1 MGVRSVESALTSV
14 LIDRG
19 GPGVVAVVRWVVTGE
34 HVVTDGGF
42 ALDRGWPL
50 PGPPDLWVV

>member
-19 GPGVVAVVRWVVTGE
+19 GPGAVAVVRWVVTGE
-34 HVVTDGGF
+34 HVVTVGGF

-50 PGPPDLWVV
+50 PG